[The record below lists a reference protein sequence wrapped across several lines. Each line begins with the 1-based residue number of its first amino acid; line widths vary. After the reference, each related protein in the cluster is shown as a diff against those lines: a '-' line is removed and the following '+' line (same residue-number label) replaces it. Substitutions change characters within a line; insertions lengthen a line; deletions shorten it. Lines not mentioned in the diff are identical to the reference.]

1 MAGATDARVSSIAP
15 GSVFGN
21 GQSVG
26 IGSLPHRDADAAAS
40 FSLAEFGVPTVPALP
55 RRSPAESLIAQA
67 LLGMP
72 GVSEGPYGSIAVD
85 PAHAADDTAI
95 ETDLGGDAFVGLDA
109 FCELARRIG
118 HDGSPVKWQFVGPV
132 TLGVALRRAGLDED
146 HAFDVALR
154 TVRQHLAAMSAA
166 LTSALPASPQMV
178 VLEEPALDQLMDEDF
193 PVPPDEAVDK
203 ISGAMAALPASSLRG
218 VHSSGAVD
226 LATML
231 ATGPSVISIAVH
243 PRVADWAGYLARYID
258 EGGLIAWG
266 VLPDG
271 GPVPM
276 SSGRSWRQLSD
287 LWCELVRRGC
297 DPVRLRRQALV
308 TPTIGLGSYSEGV
321 ARRLAR
327 ITADVATQVADQ
339 ANATRF
345 ALGA

>member
-1 MAGATDARVSSIAP
+1 MADASDARRSSVAP
-15 GSVFGN
+15 GSAFGN

-26 IGSLPHRDADAAAS
+26 IGSLPHRDAAAAAS
-40 FSLAEFGVPTVPALP
+40 FTFSEFAVPTVPALP

-67 LLGMP
+67 LVGMP
-72 GVSEGPYGSIAVD
+72 GVSSGPYGSLAVD
-85 PAHAADDTAI
+85 PAHAVDDTAV

-109 FCELARRIG
+109 FCELAGRIG

-146 HAFDVALR
+146 RAFDVALR
-154 TVRQHLAAMSAA
+154 TVREHLAAMSTA
-166 LTSALPASPQMV
+166 LTGALPASPQMV
-178 VLEEPALDQLMDEDF
+178 VLDEPALDQLMHEDF

-203 ISGAMAALPASSLRG
+203 ISGAMAALPSSSVRG
-218 VHSSGAVD
+218 VHCSGAVD

-231 ATGPSVISIAVH
+231 ATGPSVISIAAD
-243 PRVADWAGYLARYID
+243 PRVADWAGYLARYLEQD
-258 EGGLIAWG
+258 GLIAWG

-276 SSGRSWRQLSD
+276 SSGRAWRRLSD
-287 LWCELVRRGC
+287 LWCELVQRGC

-308 TPTIGLGSYSEGV
+308 TPTTGLGNHSESV

-327 ITADVATQVADQ
+327 VTADVATQVADQ